1 MKIAIDLVKNIVLP
15 EIKKDL
21 KFDLQKLNADFW
33 EKFSTD
39 LLHFE
44 ADAKPLY
51 ASIYSLEL
59 AYAEKIID
67 KLWGLYSKLIEELAE
82 SYALGQPSEAAD
94 YLLKTDNE
102 IFLKKV
108 GFLKT
113 MQQAIKSVERKSIK
127 ADLPKSYERLTF
139 ELSDTDLAN
148 ASRKT
153 GRVDLKEKMKK
164 WDKELVE
171 ESTELVTANLS
182 EPKLSYNL
190 DQYAIPRSKSKVISL
205 SWMKYAVAASI
216 IMATGIFYFKNIDLG
231 IVPTENSVVTTPD
244 KKEDKKDI
252 QKPEMFPPA
261 KAAASIRNI
270 VFTSNRT
277 VMVLEP
283 SFSLGY
289 ASNNTKEKVSVF
301 FKDVPFY
308 ILRYEKVLKN
318 LKNEKSVTK
327 DNLEF
332 YKKELATLKK
342 ENGKYEFKEGELFL
356 YEKDTKDYKVLLT
369 EEHQYY
375 LKKGETYYTLKVTE
389 TPLPLE
395 KVTDAITIETLEKIS
410 FENE

>member
-1 MKIAIDLVKNIVLP
+1 MKTAIDLVKNIVLP
-15 EIKKDL
+15 EIEKDL
-21 KFDLQKLNADFW
+21 KFDIQKLNADFW

-59 AYAEKIID
+59 ADAEKIID

-82 SYALGQPSEAAD
+82 SYALEQPSEAVN
-94 YLLKTDNE
+94 YLLKTNNE

-171 ESTELVTANLS
+171 ESTELVTANHS
-182 EPKLSYNL
+182 EPKLRYNL

-216 IMATGIFYFKNIDLG
+216 IIAAGLFYFKNTDPG
-231 IVPTENSVVTTPD
+231 IVPNENRVVNTEEN
-244 KKEDKKDI
+244 KEVI
-252 QKPEMFPPA
+252 KPQIDRPIDEV
-261 KAAASIRNI
+261 I
-270 VFTSNRT
+270 VLAEVETSSRT
-277 VMVLEP
+277 MNVLEP
-283 SFSLGY
+283 SSLGFT
-289 ASNNTKEKVSVF
+289 SSDKKTKLIVTFKDATQRILSLEKFLEKNKVSSTVDS
-301 FKDVPFY
+301 K
-308 ILRYEKVLKN
+308 ILDKYKV
-318 LKNEKSVTK
+318 
-327 DNLEF
+327 
-332 YKKELATLKK
+332 ELADLNKRK
-342 ENGKYEFKEGELFL
+342 GKYVFDGKTLTLFSKYDPKQYAIL
-356 YEKDTKDYKVLLT
+356 ST
-369 EEHQYY
+369 EDKQYF
-375 LKKGETYYTLKVTE
+375 LKKGTIFYDFKISKNPMSLYKVTNV
-389 TPLPLE
+389 TTLE
-395 KVTDAITIETLEKIS
+395 ALEKIE